1 MKKTPDNGS
10 AFYRAIIGD
19 RKTANVLI
27 CCFAMPFDKWQTGF
41 EDDKRQITLF
51 NDRVS
56 LFFDNADLNNFIKQ
70 VAWANVIVFRGGST
84 KDLIN
89 RLAKVNGWQVNLS
102 GKTIVGSSAGAYML
116 SSNYVV
122 TDVTPQLAQGLGLLP
137 IVIATHYRSTFI
149 HNGDVDKSQI
159 FWDDVDDLMKS
170 NADGR
175 NVVTLKE
182 GSFIILS
189 ETNS

>member
-1 MKKTPDNGS
+1 
-10 AFYRAIIGD
+10 
-19 RKTANVLI
+19 
-27 CCFAMPFDKWQTGF
+27 
-41 EDDKRQITLF
+41 
-51 NDRVS
+51 
-56 LFFDNADLNNFIKQ
+56 
-70 VAWANVIVFRGGST
+70 
-84 KDLIN
+84 
-89 RLAKVNGWQVNLS
+89 
-102 GKTIVGSSAGAYML
+102 ML

-122 TDVTPQLAQGLGLLP
+122 TDATPQLAQGLGLLP

-170 NADGR
+170 NANGR